1 MAPPPSPQF
10 DAAASYL
17 SSSPSLAKVSNATK
31 LEIYALFKY
40 VTVSPRPSASR
51 PSIFDMAGRAKWD
64 AWEKLGKTLPEGE
77 GDGRAE
83 AEAKYL
89 EIARG
94 LGWVEHAD
102 SSEVSGKG
110 KGKEKEFASGDPEE
124 SGGGGGGGGGSGMG
138 VSVSVMARA
147 EEEEQDDDTIHGI
160 VLSNDTTRLQS
171 FLKAH
176 SSQVVDEKDEYGYTP
191 LHLAADRG
199 YPEMVRILLEKGA
212 DRNITDPDGET
223 ALSLAEV
230 GGQEEVV
237 LLLAEGRHV

>member
-1 MAPPPSPQF
+1 VI
-10 DAAASYL
+10 L
-17 SSSPSLAKVSNATK
+17 K
-31 LEIYALFKY
+31 IYALFKY

-64 AWEKLGKTLPEGE
+64 AWEKLGKTLPEGGGD
-77 GDGRAE
+77 GDGRME
-83 AEAKYL
+83 AEARYI

-94 LGWVEHAD
+94 LGWVEHKEGSD
-102 SSEVSGKG
+102 VVGKG
-110 KGKEKEFASGDPEE
+110 KGKEKEVDTEDPEE
-124 SGGGGGGGGGSGMG
+124 SESGGGGSGMG
-138 VSVSVMARA
+138 LTVSVMARP
-147 EEEEQDDDTIHGI
+147 EEEEQDDNTIHGI
-160 VLSNDTTRLQS
+160 VLSNDRNRLLS
-171 FLKAH
+171 FLETH
-176 SSQVVDEKDEYGYTP
+176 SDQAVDEKDEYGYTP

-237 LLLAEGRHV
+237 SLLAEARHV